1 LDEARARAALC
12 LEALGYAHARV
23 QAWSQQVD
31 EAHKQVQKFTADAQK
46 FLQDAQ
52 EKTVFVQDVQRQLVE
67 MRASLLTA
75 QAAVS
80 VNQFQGT
87 VRGAEEFANKQL
99 LSEQPENAAFQQ
111 RVQQSEEA
119 SVLAASATARV
130 FKRLNEAQEL
140 VNVWSQVVD
149 KAQVVMQDY
158 QTKAQSALRNLQLAH
173 SLESQARVAQGEA
186 VSMVQMDERALSLAR
201 AAVQA
206 QGGEQAVTSLDWEEV
221 STTLAELEGL
231 EDGGASG
238 GAELDSI
245 QHHVAEQ
252 SDKVCVVP
260 PTKRPRRQRTQPMVA
275 LVKKSALYNRLSK

>member
-1 LDEARARAALC
+1 M
-12 LEALGYAHARV
+12 EALGYAHARV

-80 VNQFQGT
+80 VNQFQGM

-99 LSEQPENAAFQQ
+99 LSEQTENAAFFQQ

-186 VSMVQMDERALSLAR
+186 VSMVQMDERALSLAQ

-260 PTKRPRRQRTQPMVA
+260 PTKRPRRQRTQIMVA